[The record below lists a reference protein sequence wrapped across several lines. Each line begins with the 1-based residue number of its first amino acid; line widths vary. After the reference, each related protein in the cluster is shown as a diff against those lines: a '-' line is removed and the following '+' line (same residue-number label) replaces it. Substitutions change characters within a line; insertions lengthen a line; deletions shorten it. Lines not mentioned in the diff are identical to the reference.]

1 MATKPKYTAE
11 EWVAK
16 KAATAERRR
25 LKRGNMHDKLK
36 ASYARLEAG
45 LSAPQKV
52 AAPSP
57 VKMCPNGDGRE
68 VSSDGK
74 VCLECQLAEVRKLS
88 KKRRKA
94 QRDALQLKAFRLRR
108 YARLNNDW
116 ELRAEISWRVFR
128 GKLDQLHDVGPD
140 AQWRLK
146 WRAQADHLLEIA
158 KAAKIARKMN
168 GTDNEP

>member
-1 MATKPKYTAE
+1 MATRPKYTAE
-11 EWVAK
+11 EWVAR

-36 ASYARLEAG
+36 ESYRRLQEG
-45 LSAPQKV
+45 VSRPQRT

-57 VKMCPNGDGRE
+57 VKLCRNGDDRP

-74 VCLECQLAEVRKLS
+74 VCLECQLQEVRQLA

-94 QRDALQLKAFRLRR
+94 QREALNLKAFRLRR
-108 YARLNNDW
+108 YARLNGDW

-168 GTDNEP
+168 SEDK